1 MTTLLKGTV
10 SFPFS
15 IFQGSPLVWRS
26 GGNGLWGEG
35 RTDSIRNTAWEPF
48 ITSSPNSS
56 MPPPAHHSRGEDR
69 SVMWAHRAMSGGAA
83 NTPRTAKCNVS
94 RAAERLCCAGV
105 EGNSALQSWVL
116 SPTRQSSWKTMLWLD
131 LSRTAKLGLCPWGE
145 ILRIGKNIDTTP
157 RVSYFYLHSVP
168 RDCELESLLA
178 LTYL

>member
-1 MTTLLKGTV
+1 M

-26 GGNGLWGEG
+26 HPGGNGLWGEG

-56 MPPPAHHSRGEDR
+56 MLPPAHHSRGEDR

-94 RAAERLCCAGV
+94 RASGRLCCAGV
-105 EGNSALQSWVL
+105 EGNSALQSWAL
-116 SPTRQSSWKTMLWLD
+116 SPTRQSTSSWKTMLWLE

-145 ILRIGKNIDTTP
+145 ILRIGKKHPHNP
-157 RVSYFYLHSVP
+157 QGFLFLSPFSAEGL
-168 RDCELESLLA
+168 
-178 LTYL
+178 